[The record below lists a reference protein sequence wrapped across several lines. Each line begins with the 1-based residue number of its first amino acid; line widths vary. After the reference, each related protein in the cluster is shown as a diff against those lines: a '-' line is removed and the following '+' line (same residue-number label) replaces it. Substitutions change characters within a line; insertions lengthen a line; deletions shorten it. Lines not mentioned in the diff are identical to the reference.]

1 MGTTMSDPVVTTEKK
16 QQLADRMTR
25 LGVRDNDLRETFILG
40 SGPGG
45 QKVNKTAACVRLHH
59 TPTGI
64 DIKCGRTRHRELN
77 RFLARRLLCD
87 RIEYLRAEHASARRQ
102 DEERIRRQ
110 KRRRSRRQR
119 ARMLADKRMHSDKKR
134 GRAPVSAAND

>member
-1 MGTTMSDPVVTTEKK
+1 MSDAVVTSEKK
-16 QQLADRMTR
+16 KQLAERMAR
-25 LGVRDNDLRETFILG
+25 LNILESDLDESFILG

-45 QKVNKTAACVRLHH
+45 QKVNKTESCVRLHH
-59 TPTGI
+59 APSGI

-87 RIEYLRAEHASARRQ
+87 RVEAQRTDILSRRQ
-102 DEERIRRQ
+102 QEIEKIRRG

-119 ARMLADKRMHSDKKR
+119 ARMLEDKRLHGEKKR
-134 GRAPVSAAND
+134 DRAPVSFDS